1 MRSKNFIYPTTI
13 SEKGFGKMEERMK
26 ELSEKIIRLLEEKKI
41 QEIKEIIFDL
51 YPTEFVEV
59 TDYLPLEQTVEI
71 FKLIKDDEK
80 IAELLSELSS
90 ELQTNIMEAL
100 GKEKASDILEE
111 MDTDEAADFL
121 GEITPQESRELLD
134 LMPKEEAEEI
144 EELLKYEE
152 NTAGSIMNNEFV
164 ALSEDLTAEEAINKI
179 RELSPEAE
187 MIYYIYIVDK
197 REKLIGVI
205 SLRDLIMANPK
216 AKITKIVEEDVVSVL
231 DTEDQETAARIIADY
246 DFLAIPVI
254 DRNGTLLGIIT
265 VDDIIDVLQEE
276 VTEDIHKMVG
286 SSEVYEDK
294 LIKASPLTR
303 AKARLPWLFVCMG
316 GGILSGLVIK
326 FHSDTL
332 QTVMAMAFFIPI
344 IMAMG
349 GNVGAQSST
358 IAVRGL
364 ATGQLRIDELWHNI
378 WTETK
383 VGSFMGIIV
392 GIIIALVA
400 FVWQDNYVL
409 GLVIGL
415 SLCLTMITAA
425 TIGTLLP
432 LIFTKIKVDPA
443 ISAGPFITTI
453 VDVGSLLIYFSLGT
467 FLFEFF
473 S

>member
-1 MRSKNFIYPTTI
+1 
-13 SEKGFGKMEERMK
+13 MEEKMK
-26 ELSEKIIRLLEEKKI
+26 ELSEKIIMSLEEKKV
-41 QEIKEIIFDL
+41 QELEEIIFDL
-51 YPTEFVEV
+51 YPTEFAEL
-59 TDYLPLEQTVEI
+59 TDYLPLEHTIEI

-80 IAELLSELSS
+80 IAELLSELNS
-90 ELQTNIMEAL
+90 ELQANIMDAL

-111 MDTDEAADFL
+111 MDTDEAVDFL

-164 ALSEDLTAEEAINKI
+164 ALPEDLTAEEAINKI
-179 RELSPEAE
+179 RELNPEAE
-187 MIYYIYIVDK
+187 MIYYVYIVDK

-216 AKITKIVEEDVVSVL
+216 AKISEIMEEDVVNVL

-254 DRNGTLLGIIT
+254 DRKGILLGIIT

-276 VTEDIHKMVG
+276 VTEDIYKMVG
-286 SSEVYEDK
+286 SSEAYEDK

-303 AKARLPWLFVCMG
+303 AKARLPWLFVCMV
-316 GGILSGLVIK
+316 GGILSGSVIRL
-326 FHSDTL
+326 HSDTL
-332 QTVMAMAFFIPI
+332 QVVMAMAFFIPI

-364 ATGQLRIDELWHNI
+364 ATGQLRIDELGYNI

-383 VGSFMGIIV
+383 VGSLIGIIV
-392 GIIIALVA
+392 GVIIALLA
-400 FVWQDNYVL
+400 LIWLDNYVL
-409 GLVIGL
+409 GLVIGM
-415 SLCLTMITAA
+415 SLCLTIIAAA

-432 LIFTKIKVDPA
+432 LIFTKIEIDPA
-443 ISAGPFITTI
+443 IAAGPFITTI
-453 VDVGSLLIYFSLGT
+453 VDVGSLLIYFSLGA
-467 FLFEFF
+467 FLFKWFDV
-473 S
+473 

>member
-1 MRSKNFIYPTTI
+1 
-13 SEKGFGKMEERMK
+13 MEDK
-26 ELSEKIIRLLEEKKI
+26 IKDLSEKIIKLLEEVKI
-41 QEIKEIIFDL
+41 QEIKEIIDNL
-51 YPTEFVEV
+51 YPTEFTEV
-59 TDYLPLEQTVEI
+59 TDYLPVEQTIKI
-71 FKLIKDDEK
+71 FKLIKDDER

-90 ELQTNIMEAL
+90 ELQASIMEAL

-111 MDTDEAADFL
+111 MDTDDAADFL
-121 GEITPQESRELLD
+121 GDIAPHESRKLLD
-134 LMPKEEAEEI
+134 LMPKEEAEGI
-144 EELLKYEE
+144 KELLKYEE

-164 ALSEDLTAEEAINKI
+164 SLPEALTAEEAINKI

-187 MIYYIYIVDK
+187 LIYYIYIVDI

-216 AKITKIVEEDVVSVL
+216 AKISEFMEEDVVSVL
-231 DTEDQETAARIIADY
+231 DTEDQESVAKKMADY
-246 DFLAIPVI
+246 DFLALPVTEKRGI
-254 DRNGTLLGIIT
+254 LLGIIT
-265 VDDIIDVLQEE
+265 VDDIIDIMQEE

-286 SSEVYEDK
+286 SSEAYEDK

-303 AKARLPWLFVCMG
+303 AKARLPWLFVCMAG
-316 GGILSGLVIK
+316 EMISGSVIK

-332 QTVMAMAFFIPI
+332 QAVMAMAFFIPI

-364 ATGQLRIDELWHNI
+364 ATGQLRVDELWYNI

-383 VGSFMGIIV
+383 VGSLIGIIT

-400 FVWQDNYVL
+400 LVWQDNYVL

-425 TIGTLLP
+425 TVGTLLP
-432 LIFTKIKVDPA
+432 LIFTKIKIDPA

-453 VDVGSLLIYFSLGT
+453 VDVGSLLIYFGLGT
-467 FLFEFF
+467 FLFKILG
-473 S
+473 

>member
-1 MRSKNFIYPTTI
+1 
-13 SEKGFGKMEERMK
+13 MEDK
-26 ELSEKIIRLLEEKKI
+26 IKDLSEKIIKLLEEVKI
-41 QEIKEIIFDL
+41 QEIKEIIDNL
-51 YPTEFVEV
+51 YPTEFTEV
-59 TDYLPLEQTVEI
+59 TDYLPVEQTIKI
-71 FKLIKDDEK
+71 FKLIKDDER

-90 ELQTNIMEAL
+90 ELQASIMEAL

-111 MDTDEAADFL
+111 MDTDDAADFL
-121 GEITPQESRELLD
+121 GDIAPHESRKLLD
-134 LMPKEEAEEI
+134 LMPKEEAEGI
-144 EELLKYEE
+144 KELLKYEE

-164 ALSEDLTAEEAINKI
+164 SLPEDLTAEEAINKI

-187 MIYYIYIVDK
+187 LIYYIYIVDI

-216 AKITKIVEEDVVSVL
+216 AKISEFMEEDVVSVL
-231 DTEDQETAARIIADY
+231 DTEDQESVAKKMADY
-246 DFLAIPVI
+246 DFLALPVTEKRGI
-254 DRNGTLLGIIT
+254 LLGIIT
-265 VDDIIDVLQEE
+265 VDDIIDIMQEE

-286 SSEVYEDK
+286 SSEAYEDK

-303 AKARLPWLFVCMG
+303 AKARLPWLFVCMAG
-316 GGILSGLVIK
+316 EMISGSVIK

-332 QTVMAMAFFIPI
+332 QAVMAMAFFIPI

-364 ATGQLRIDELWHNI
+364 ATGQLRVDELWYNI

-383 VGSFMGIIV
+383 VGSLIGIIT

-400 FVWQDNYVL
+400 LVWQDNYVL

-425 TIGTLLP
+425 TVGTLLP
-432 LIFTKIKVDPA
+432 LIFTKIKIDPA

-453 VDVGSLLIYFSLGT
+453 VDVGSLLIYFGLGT
-467 FLFEFF
+467 FLFKIL

>member
-1 MRSKNFIYPTTI
+1 
-13 SEKGFGKMEERMK
+13 MEEKIK
-26 ELSEKIIRLLEEKKI
+26 ELSEKIIKLLEEKKI
-41 QEIKEIIFDL
+41 KELKEIIDDL
-51 YPTEFVEV
+51 YPTEFAEL
-59 TDYLPLEQTVEI
+59 TDYLPLEQTIEI
-71 FKLIKDDEK
+71 FKLLKDDEK

-90 ELQTNIMEAL
+90 ELQANIMESL
-100 GKEKASDILEE
+100 GKEKASGILEE

-144 EELLKYEE
+144 KELLKYEE

-164 ALSEDLTAEEAINKI
+164 ALPEDLTAEEAINKI

-187 MIYYIYIVDK
+187 TIYYVYIADK

-216 AKITKIVEEDVVSVL
+216 AKISEFMEEDVISVL

-246 DFLAIPVI
+246 DFFLAIPVI
-254 DRNGTLLGIIT
+254 DRKGTLLGIIT

-303 AKARLPWLFVCMG
+303 AKARLPWLLVCMAG
-316 GGILSGLVIK
+316 EILSGSVIK

-332 QTVMAMAFFIPI
+332 QTVMAMVFFIPI

-364 ATGQLRIDELWHNI
+364 ATGQLRIDELWYNI

-383 VGSFMGIIV
+383 VGSLIGIIV

-400 FVWQDNYVL
+400 LVWQDNYVL

-432 LIFTKIKVDPA
+432 LIFTKIKIDPA
-443 ISAGPFITTI
+443 IAAGPFITTT
-453 VDVGSLLIYFSLGT
+453 VDVGSLLIYFSLGS
-467 FLFEFF
+467 FLFKQFGG
-473 S
+473 

>member
-1 MRSKNFIYPTTI
+1 
-13 SEKGFGKMEERMK
+13 MEEK
-26 ELSEKIIRLLEEKKI
+26 IKVLSEKTIRLSEEKKV
-41 QEIKEIIFDL
+41 QELKEIIDGL
-51 YPTEFVEV
+51 YPTEFTEL
-59 TDYLPLEQTVEI
+59 TDYLSLEQTIEI
-71 FKLIKDDEK
+71 FKLLKDDEK
-80 IAELLSELSS
+80 IAELLSELSP
-90 ELQTNIMEAL
+90 ELQASIMDAL
-100 GKEKASDILEE
+100 GKEKASNILEE
-111 MDTDEAADFL
+111 MDTDDAADFL
-121 GEITPQESRELLD
+121 GEIAPQESRELLD

-164 ALSEDLTAEEAINKI
+164 ALPEDLIAEEAINKI
-179 RELSPEAE
+179 RELSPKAE
-187 MIYYIYIVDK
+187 MIYYVYIVDK

-205 SLRDLIMANPK
+205 SLRDLITANPK
-216 AKITKIVEEDVVSVL
+216 AKISEFMEEDVVSVL

-254 DRNGTLLGIIT
+254 DRKGTLLGIIT

-303 AKARLPWLFVCMG
+303 AKARLPWLFVCMAG
-316 GGILSGLVIK
+316 EILSGSVIK

-332 QTVMAMAFFIPI
+332 QTVVALAFFIPL

-358 IAVRGL
+358 ITVRGL
-364 ATGQLRIDELWHNI
+364 ATGQLKIDELWHNI

-383 VGSFMGIIV
+383 VGSLIGVIV

-400 FVWQDNYVL
+400 LIWQDNYIL

-415 SLCLTMITAA
+415 SLCITMIAAA

-432 LIFTKIKVDPA
+432 LIFTKIKMDPA
-443 ISAGPFITTI
+443 IAAGPFITTT

-467 FLFEFF
+467 FLLKIF
-473 S
+473 SR

>member
-1 MRSKNFIYPTTI
+1 
-13 SEKGFGKMEERMK
+13 MEEKIK
-26 ELSEKIIRLLEEKKI
+26 ELSEKITRLIEEEKI
-41 QEIKEIIFDL
+41 QEVKEIIDDL
-51 YPTEFVEV
+51 YPTEFAEV
-59 TDYLPLEQTVEI
+59 TNYLSLEQTIEI

-80 IAELLSELSS
+80 IAELLSELNS
-90 ELQTNIMEAL
+90 ELQANIMDAL

-121 GEITPQESRELLD
+121 GEITPEESRELLD

-164 ALSEDLTAEEAINKI
+164 ALPEDITAEEAINKI

-187 MIYYIYIVDK
+187 MIYYVYIVDR

-205 SLRDLIMANPK
+205 SLRDLIMSNPK
-216 AKITKIVEEDVVSVL
+216 AKILEFMEEDVVSVL

-254 DRNGTLLGIIT
+254 DRKGTLLGIIT

-303 AKARLPWLFVCMG
+303 AKARFPWLLVCMAG
-316 GGILSGLVIK
+316 EILSGSVIK
-326 FHSDTL
+326 LHSDTL

-364 ATGQLRIDELWHNI
+364 ATGQLKIDELWHNI

-383 VGSFMGIIV
+383 VGSLIGIVV

-400 FVWQDNYVL
+400 LVWQDNFIL

-432 LIFTKIKVDPA
+432 LIFTKIKIDPA

-467 FLFEFF
+467 FLFKWF
-473 S
+473 SG

>member
-1 MRSKNFIYPTTI
+1 
-13 SEKGFGKMEERMK
+13 MEDK
-26 ELSEKIIRLLEEKKI
+26 IKDLPEKIIKLLEEVKI
-41 QEIKEIIFDL
+41 QEIKEIIDDL
-51 YPTEFVEV
+51 YPTEFSEV
-59 TDYLPLEQTVEI
+59 TDYLPVEQTIKI
-71 FKLIKDDEK
+71 FKLIKDDER

-90 ELQTNIMEAL
+90 ELQASIMEAL

-111 MDTDEAADFL
+111 MDTDDAADFL
-121 GEITPQESRELLD
+121 GDIAPHESRKLLD
-134 LMPKEEAEEI
+134 LMPKEEAEGI
-144 EELLKYEE
+144 KELLKYEE

-164 ALSEDLTAEEAINKI
+164 SLPEDLTAEEAINKI

-187 MIYYIYIVDK
+187 LIYYIYIVDI

-216 AKITKIVEEDVVSVL
+216 AKISEFMEEDVVSVL
-231 DTEDQETAARIIADY
+231 DTEDQESVAKKMADY
-246 DFLAIPVI
+246 DFLALPVTEKRGI
-254 DRNGTLLGIIT
+254 LLGIIT
-265 VDDIIDVLQEE
+265 VDDIIDIMQEE

-286 SSEVYEDK
+286 SSEAYEDK

-303 AKARLPWLFVCMG
+303 AKARLPWLFVCMAG
-316 GGILSGLVIK
+316 EMISGSVIK

-332 QTVMAMAFFIPI
+332 QAVMAMAFFIPI

-364 ATGQLRIDELWHNI
+364 ATGQLRVDELWYNI

-383 VGSFMGIIV
+383 VGSLIGIIT

-400 FVWQDNYVL
+400 LVWQDNYVL

-425 TIGTLLP
+425 TVGTLLP
-432 LIFTKIKVDPA
+432 LIFTKIKIDPA

-453 VDVGSLLIYFSLGT
+453 VDVGSLLIYFGLGT
-467 FLFEFF
+467 FLFKIL

>member
-1 MRSKNFIYPTTI
+1 
-13 SEKGFGKMEERMK
+13 
-26 ELSEKIIRLLEEKKI
+26 
-41 QEIKEIIFDL
+41 
-51 YPTEFVEV
+51 
-59 TDYLPLEQTVEI
+59 
-71 FKLIKDDEK
+71 
-80 IAELLSELSS
+80 
-90 ELQTNIMEAL
+90 
-100 GKEKASDILEE
+100 
-111 MDTDEAADFL
+111 
-121 GEITPQESRELLD
+121 
-134 LMPKEEAEEI
+134 
-144 EELLKYEE
+144 
-152 NTAGSIMNNEFV
+152 MNNEFV
-164 ALSEDLTAEEAINKI
+164 SLPEDLTAEEAINKI

-187 MIYYIYIVDK
+187 MVYYIYIVDN
-197 REKLIGVI
+197 RGKLIGVI

-216 AKITKIVEEDVVSVL
+216 AKISEFMEEDVVSVL

-254 DRNGTLLGIIT
+254 DRKGTLLGIIT
-265 VDDIIDVLQEE
+265 VDDIIDIMREE

-303 AKARLPWLFVCMG
+303 AKARLPWLFVCMLG
-316 GGILSGLVIK
+316 EIFSGSVIK
-326 FHSDTL
+326 FHSETL
-332 QTVMAMAFFIPI
+332 QAVVAMAFFIPI

-364 ATGQLRIDELWHNI
+364 ATGQLRIDELWYNI

-383 VGSFMGIIV
+383 VGFLIGIIT

-400 FVWQDNYVL
+400 LVWQDNYVL

-425 TIGTLLP
+425 TVGTLLP
-432 LIFTKIKVDPA
+432 LIFTKIKIDPA

-467 FLFEFF
+467 FLFKRF
-473 S
+473 SG

>member
-1 MRSKNFIYPTTI
+1 MEDKI
-13 SEKGFGKMEERMK
+13 KGI
-26 ELSEKIIRLLEEKKI
+26 SEKIIKLLEEKKI
-41 QEIKEIIFDL
+41 QEVKEIIFDL

-59 TDYLPLEQTVEI
+59 THYLPLEQTVEI

-80 IAELLSELSS
+80 IAELLSELNS
-90 ELQTNIMEAL
+90 ELQANIMDAL

-121 GEITPQESRELLD
+121 GEITPRESRELLD
-134 LMPKEEAEEI
+134 LMPKEEAKEI
-144 EELLKYEE
+144 EQLLKYKE

-164 ALSEDLTAEEAINKI
+164 ALPEDLTAEEAINKI

-216 AKITKIVEEDVVSVL
+216 AKISKIVEEDVVSVL

-254 DRNGTLLGIIT
+254 NRNGTLLGIIT

-303 AKARLPWLFVCMG
+303 AKARLSWLFVCMAG
-316 GGILSGLVIK
+316 GVLAGSVIK
-326 FHSDTL
+326 FYSDIL
-332 QTVMAMAFFIPI
+332 QSVVALAFFIPVI
-344 IMAMG
+344 IDMG
-349 GNVGAQSST
+349 GNVGTQSST
-358 IAVRGL
+358 ITVRAL
-364 ATGQLRIDELWHNI
+364 ATGQLRTDELARNI
-378 WTETK
+378 WAETK
-383 VGSFMGIIV
+383 VGLLIGLIV
-392 GIIIALVA
+392 GIALSVVA
-400 FVWQDNYVL
+400 LIWQNNFLL
-409 GLVIGL
+409 GIVIGL
-415 SLCLTMITAA
+415 SLCITLVVAA
-425 TIGTLLP
+425 AIGTLLP

-443 ISAGPFITTI
+443 IASGPLITTI
-453 VDVGSLLIYFSLGT
+453 IDMGGLFIYFSIGSLIFKYFG
-467 FLFEFF
+467 
-473 S
+473 

>member
-1 MRSKNFIYPTTI
+1 
-13 SEKGFGKMEERMK
+13 MEDK
-26 ELSEKIIRLLEEKKI
+26 IKDLSEKIIKLLEEVKI
-41 QEIKEIIFDL
+41 QEIKEIIDNL
-51 YPTEFVEV
+51 YPTEFTEV
-59 TDYLPLEQTVEI
+59 TDYLPVEQTIKI
-71 FKLIKDDEK
+71 FKLIKDDER

-90 ELQTNIMEAL
+90 ELQASIMEAL

-111 MDTDEAADFL
+111 MDTDDAADFL
-121 GEITPQESRELLD
+121 GDIAPHESRKLLD
-134 LMPKEEAEEI
+134 LMPKEEAEGI
-144 EELLKYEE
+144 KELLKYEE

-164 ALSEDLTAEEAINKI
+164 SLPEDLTAEEAINKI

-187 MIYYIYIVDK
+187 LIYYIYIVDI

-216 AKITKIVEEDVVSVL
+216 AKISEFMEEDVVSVL
-231 DTEDQETAARIIADY
+231 DTEDQESVAKKMADY
-246 DFLAIPVI
+246 DFLALPVTEKRGI
-254 DRNGTLLGIIT
+254 LLGIIT
-265 VDDIIDVLQEE
+265 VDDIIDIMQEE

-286 SSEVYEDK
+286 SSEAYEDK

-303 AKARLPWLFVCMG
+303 AKARLPWLFVCMAG
-316 GGILSGLVIK
+316 EMISGSVIK

-332 QTVMAMAFFIPI
+332 QAVMAMAFFIPI

-364 ATGQLRIDELWHNI
+364 ATGQLRVDELWYNI

-383 VGSFMGIIV
+383 VGSLIGIIT

-400 FVWQDNYVL
+400 LVWQDNYVL

-425 TIGTLLP
+425 TVGTLLP
-432 LIFTKIKVDPA
+432 LIFTKIKIDPA

-453 VDVGSLLIYFSLGT
+453 VDVGSLLIYFGLGT
-467 FLFEFF
+467 FLFKILG
-473 S
+473 

>member
-1 MRSKNFIYPTTI
+1 
-13 SEKGFGKMEERMK
+13 MEDK
-26 ELSEKIIRLLEEKKI
+26 IKDLSEKIIKLLEEVKI
-41 QEIKEIIFDL
+41 QEIKEIIDNL
-51 YPTEFVEV
+51 YPTEFTEV
-59 TDYLPLEQTVEI
+59 TDYLPVEQTIKI
-71 FKLIKDDEK
+71 FKLIKDDER

-90 ELQTNIMEAL
+90 ELQASIMEAL

-111 MDTDEAADFL
+111 MDTDDAADFL
-121 GEITPQESRELLD
+121 GDIAPHESRKLLD
-134 LMPKEEAEEI
+134 LMPKEEAEGI
-144 EELLKYEE
+144 KELLKYEE

-164 ALSEDLTAEEAINKI
+164 SLPEDLTAEEAINKI

-187 MIYYIYIVDK
+187 LIYYIYIVDI

-216 AKITKIVEEDVVSVL
+216 AKISEFMEEDVVSVL
-231 DTEDQETAARIIADY
+231 DTEDQESVAKKMADY
-246 DFLAIPVI
+246 DFLALPVTEKRGI
-254 DRNGTLLGIIT
+254 LLGIIT
-265 VDDIIDVLQEE
+265 VDDIIDIMQEE

-286 SSEVYEDK
+286 SSEAYEDK

-303 AKARLPWLFVCMG
+303 AKARLPWLFVCMAG
-316 GGILSGLVIK
+316 EMISGSVIK

-332 QTVMAMAFFIPI
+332 QAVMAMAFFIPI

-364 ATGQLRIDELWHNI
+364 ATGQLRVDELWYNI

-383 VGSFMGIIV
+383 VGSLIGIIA

-400 FVWQDNYVL
+400 LVWQDNYVL

-425 TIGTLLP
+425 TVGTLLP
-432 LIFTKIKVDPA
+432 LIFTKIKIDPA

-453 VDVGSLLIYFSLGT
+453 VDVGSLLIYFGLGT
-467 FLFEFF
+467 FLFKILG
-473 S
+473 

>member
-1 MRSKNFIYPTTI
+1 
-13 SEKGFGKMEERMK
+13 MEDK
-26 ELSEKIIRLLEEKKI
+26 IKDLPEKIIKLLEEVKI
-41 QEIKEIIFDL
+41 QEIKEIIDDL
-51 YPTEFVEV
+51 YPTEFSEV
-59 TDYLPLEQTVEI
+59 TDYLPVEQTIKI
-71 FKLIKDDEK
+71 FKLIKDDER

-90 ELQTNIMEAL
+90 ELQASIMEAL

-111 MDTDEAADFL
+111 MDTDDAADFL
-121 GEITPQESRELLD
+121 GDIAPHESRKLLD
-134 LMPKEEAEEI
+134 LMPKEEAEGI
-144 EELLKYEE
+144 KELLKYEE

-164 ALSEDLTAEEAINKI
+164 SLPEDLTAEEAINKI

-187 MIYYIYIVDK
+187 LIYYIYIVDI

-216 AKITKIVEEDVVSVL
+216 AKISEFMEEDVVSVL
-231 DTEDQETAARIIADY
+231 DTEDQESVAKKMADY
-246 DFLAIPVI
+246 DFLALPVTEKRGI
-254 DRNGTLLGIIT
+254 LLGIIT
-265 VDDIIDVLQEE
+265 VDDIIDIMQEE

-286 SSEVYEDK
+286 SSEAYEDK

-303 AKARLPWLFVCMG
+303 AKARLPWLFVCMAG
-316 GGILSGLVIK
+316 EMISGSVIK

-332 QTVMAMAFFIPI
+332 QAVMAMAFFIPI

-364 ATGQLRIDELWHNI
+364 ATGQLRVDELWYNI

-383 VGSFMGIIV
+383 VGSLIGIIT

-400 FVWQDNYVL
+400 LVWQDNYVL

-425 TIGTLLP
+425 TVGTLLP
-432 LIFTKIKVDPA
+432 LIFTKIKIDPA

-453 VDVGSLLIYFSLGT
+453 VDVGSLLIYFGLGT
-467 FLFEFF
+467 FLFKILG
-473 S
+473 

>member
-1 MRSKNFIYPTTI
+1 
-13 SEKGFGKMEERMK
+13 MEDKIK

-41 QEIKEIIFDL
+41 QEIKEIIDDL
-51 YPTEFVEV
+51 YPTEFSEV
-59 TDYLPLEQTVEI
+59 TDYLPVEQTIEI
-71 FKLIKDDEK
+71 FKLIKDDER

-90 ELQTNIMEAL
+90 ELQASIMEAL

-111 MDTDEAADFL
+111 MDTDDAADFL
-121 GEITPQESRELLD
+121 GDIAPHESRKLLD
-134 LMPKEEAEEI
+134 LMPKEEAEGI
-144 EELLKYEE
+144 KELLKYEE

-164 ALSEDLTAEEAINKI
+164 SLPEDLTAEEAINKI

-187 MIYYIYIVDK
+187 LIYYIYIVDI

-216 AKITKIVEEDVVSVL
+216 AKISEFMEEDVVSVL
-231 DTEDQETAARIIADY
+231 DTEDQESVAKKMADY
-246 DFLAIPVI
+246 DFLALPVTEKRGI
-254 DRNGTLLGIIT
+254 LLGIIT
-265 VDDIIDVLQEE
+265 VDDIIDIMQEE

-286 SSEVYEDK
+286 SSEAYEDK

-303 AKARLPWLFVCMG
+303 AKARLPWLFVCMAG
-316 GGILSGLVIK
+316 EMISGSVIK

-332 QTVMAMAFFIPI
+332 QAVMAMAFFIPI

-364 ATGQLRIDELWHNI
+364 ATGQLRVDELWYNI

-383 VGSFMGIIV
+383 VGSLIGIIT

-400 FVWQDNYVL
+400 LVWQDNYVL

-425 TIGTLLP
+425 TVGTLLP
-432 LIFTKIKVDPA
+432 LIFTKIKIDPA

-453 VDVGSLLIYFSLGT
+453 VDVGSLLIYFGLGT
-467 FLFEFF
+467 FLFKILG
-473 S
+473 

>member
-1 MRSKNFIYPTTI
+1 
-13 SEKGFGKMEERMK
+13 MEDK
-26 ELSEKIIRLLEEKKI
+26 IKDLSEKIIKLLEEVKI
-41 QEIKEIIFDL
+41 QEIKEIIDDL
-51 YPTEFVEV
+51 YPTEFSEV
-59 TDYLPLEQTVEI
+59 TDYLPVEQTIKI
-71 FKLIKDDEK
+71 FKLIKDDER

-90 ELQTNIMEAL
+90 ELQASIMEAL

-111 MDTDEAADFL
+111 MDTDDAADFL
-121 GEITPQESRELLD
+121 GDIAPHESRKLLD
-134 LMPKEEAEEI
+134 LMPKEEAEGI
-144 EELLKYEE
+144 KELLKYEE

-164 ALSEDLTAEEAINKI
+164 SLPEDLTAEEAINKI

-187 MIYYIYIVDK
+187 LIYYIYIVDI

-216 AKITKIVEEDVVSVL
+216 AKISEFMEEDVVSVL
-231 DTEDQETAARIIADY
+231 DTEDQESVAKKMADY
-246 DFLAIPVI
+246 DFLALPVTEKRGI
-254 DRNGTLLGIIT
+254 LLGIIT
-265 VDDIIDVLQEE
+265 VDDIIDIMQEE

-286 SSEVYEDK
+286 SSEAYEDK

-303 AKARLPWLFVCMG
+303 AKARLPWLFVCMAG
-316 GGILSGLVIK
+316 EMISGSVIK

-332 QTVMAMAFFIPI
+332 QAVMAMAFFIPI

-364 ATGQLRIDELWHNI
+364 ATGQLRVDELWYNI

-383 VGSFMGIIV
+383 VGSLIGIIT

-400 FVWQDNYVL
+400 LVWQDNYVL

-425 TIGTLLP
+425 TVGTLLP
-432 LIFTKIKVDPA
+432 LIFTKIKIDPA

-453 VDVGSLLIYFSLGT
+453 VDVGSLLIYFGLGT
-467 FLFEFF
+467 FLFKILG
-473 S
+473 